1 MGENTVRVGKL
12 KLKLDLRQLL
22 DGYESIELRRRN
34 QMGDK
39 FYGKEYDDFVA
50 PSSAQQII
58 YNLHLGGNKM
68 TKDSPKTNNFHGQ
81 MSGVIGSD
89 NAEVTNNQFIQNNS
103 TNTAEL
109 LQLISSMRETA
120 DQFPEDIREGII
132 IDIED
137 IETEIQKPEN
147 QWNKTRLKKS
157 LKAIVA
163 TVTAVAIPI
172 AGITYFAN
180 TAIELGQKVGIELK
194 LPPGR

>member
-1 MGENTVRVGKL
+1 MSNTIHQNG
-12 KLKLDLRQLL
+12 Q
-22 DGYESIELRRRN
+22 
-34 QMGDK
+34 GDK
-39 FYGKEYDDFVA
+39 VGGDKVGGDKVDHSQA
-50 PSSAQQII
+50 
-58 YNLHLGGNKM
+58 NHLEGAKV
-68 TKDSPKTNNFHGQ
+68 
-81 MSGVIGSD
+81 SGVIGRD
-89 NAEVTNNQFIQNNS
+89 NAQVSNSQFNQNNNA
-103 TNTAEL
+103 NTAEL
-109 LQLISSMRETA
+109 LQLISSMRQTA

-180 TAIELGQKVGIELK
+180 TAIDLGQKVGVELK